1 MCDVGIVVWCSS
13 GVVVEDNTKGYKA
26 WWGATHK
33 GPERGT
39 GTGDIISL
47 EKNSEEVGIISNFRK
62 SIIFRR

>member
-1 MCDVGIVVWCSS
+1 M
-13 GVVVEDNTKGYKA
+13 VEDNTKGYKA

-47 EKNSEEVGIISNFRK
+47 EKNSEEVGIISNFRM